1 MIDNAQVLMTCL
13 SACSLFTD
21 SPVPRALLNI
31 NFGPLDACHD
41 LRYICRDVE
50 ITLCKVPGLTKEK
63 FEPGLYVSRKGSQL
77 VGQGF
82 ARQIS
87 GQYPLQMTA
96 FDNCAD
102 ISLWRRLETPVA
114 LSSFTIS

>member
-1 MIDNAQVLMTCL
+1 MIYGSYAVML
-13 SACSLFTD
+13 
-21 SPVPRALLNI
+21 RLLCVRL
-31 NFGPLDACHD
+31 PA
-41 LRYICRDVE
+41 
-50 ITLCKVPGLTKEK
+50 LTKEK